1 MCTFGIR
8 RFSGLALIFTGAL
21 GGCRESPTAPFA
33 DAAMPEFART
43 ISRTEGAR
51 HVTTLSVRMVTY
63 AENGTSSVQMAKG
76 SLRGEVVGGAEKAHG
91 ELVAAGRSSGFSLSV
106 IRGNWRLHDR
116 TEEMRDST
124 GARWTINTRVS
135 KDGRQ
140 VHTDVLREGVVT
152 RTFDDVYSAAVN
164 GVLLLSRQTL
174 HANGKASILVE
185 TVVNDMREDSEFSP
199 ALYRAI
205 ARSGRSEHGVLR
217 SSAVA
222 STPSPFV
229 ASDDGG
235 GSTWCFY
242 LATKFAAEMLL
253 IVPVCSTAAI
263 PVGAIACFGVITD
276 AIDTYHDWLEDC
288 APKKK

>member
-1 MCTFGIR
+1 VWIEVSTTAEGRHGPVGAALR
-8 RFSGLALIFTGAL
+8 R
-21 GGCRESPTAPFA
+21 
-33 DAAMPEFART
+33 
-43 ISRTEGAR
+43 GAR

-76 SLRGEVVGGAEKAHG
+76 SLRGEVLGGAEKAHG

-185 TVVNDMREDSEFSP
+185 AVVNDMREDSEFSP

-235 GSTWCFY
+235 GSTWRFY
-242 LATKFAAEMLL
+242 LATGFAAMSSADLL
-253 IVPVCSTAAI
+253 GVREGMTLYVLGFGGLVALVI
-263 PVGAIACFGVITD
+263 GASKLFD
-276 AIDTYHDWLEDC
+276 YRSSLRDR
-288 APKKK
+288 